1 MTTLRWLNGPK
12 PVDFIEERAD
22 AGPVITGFR
31 GNNFIVDGTVREGA
45 VLLTATSLHPWVG
58 AILPVGDLCALVDSM
73 GVEGTPE
80 MLLLG
85 TGAALVRPA
94 PADVAALE
102 AKGIGIEVM
111 DSRTAARIWNVLR
124 AEGRDVVA
132 ALLPLDAI

>member
-1 MTTLRWLNGPK
+1 MEFL
-12 PVDFIEERAD
+12 EERAD

-31 GNNFIVDGTVREGA
+31 GHHFIVDGAVREGA
-45 VLLTATSLHPWVG
+45 LLLTPTSLHPWIG
-58 AILPVGDLCALVDSM
+58 AALPVGDLCALVDIM
-73 GVEGTPE
+73 GLEGTPE

-94 PADVAALE
+94 PTYVTALE
-102 AKGIGIEVM
+102 ARGLGLEVM

-132 ALLPLDAI
+132 ALLPLNA

>member
-1 MTTLRWLNGPK
+1 M
-12 PVDFIEERAD
+12 DFIEERAD

-31 GNNFIVDGTVREGA
+31 GANFIVDGAAREGA
-45 VLLTATSLHPWVG
+45 LLLTPTSLHPWTQ
-58 AILPVGDLCALVDSM
+58 AALPINDLCALVETM
-73 GVEGTPE
+73 GVTGTPE

-94 PADVAALE
+94 PADVVALE
-102 AKGIGIEVM
+102 GRGIGVEVM

-132 ALLPLDAI
+132 ALLPLNAA